1 MTKSFKKP
9 KKFEYN
15 LLVIGAGSAGL
26 VSAYLA
32 ATLRARVGLIEKHK
46 MGGDCLNTGCVP
58 SKALIRSAKML
69 SYARRATEFGFKS
82 TRIDFEFS
90 DIMERVQR
98 VIQKI
103 EPHDSVERYSA
114 LGVECLAGE
123 AKIVSPWQIEL
134 NGKLISTKAIIIASG
149 ARPLVPSLPGIDQCD
164 YLTSDT
170 LWSLRELPKRL
181 VVLGGGPIGCELAQC
196 FQRFG
201 SQVTIVEMGA
211 HILPREDEDVA
222 KVISEKF
229 EREGISLIT
238 GHQAHSLVFQNGRK
252 MLLAEKEGRSIEI
265 EFDQILLALGRT
277 ANTSGFGL
285 EELGIELNPQGTIKA
300 DQFLTTNFPNIFVC
314 GDVTGPYQFTH
325 VAAHQAYYACVNSLF
340 RPFLQLIPPPF
351 NKSFKVNYSVIP
363 WATYTDPEVAT
374 VGLTEKRAQEQKIPY
389 ELTRYHID
397 DLDRAIADEEDHGL
411 VKVLTKPGT
420 DQILGA
426 TIAGYQASN
435 LINEFIAGMKNGF
448 GLNSILGTIHIYPTM
463 AEANKYLAGNWK
475 KQRKPEFALTFL
487 EKFHRW
493 RRS

>member
-238 GHQAHSLVFQNGRK
+238 GH
-252 MLLAEKEGRSIEI
+252 
-265 EFDQILLALGRT
+265 
-277 ANTSGFGL
+277 
-285 EELGIELNPQGTIKA
+285 
-300 DQFLTTNFPNIFVC
+300 
-314 GDVTGPYQFTH
+314 
-325 VAAHQAYYACVNSLF
+325 
-340 RPFLQLIPPPF
+340 
-351 NKSFKVNYSVIP
+351 
-363 WATYTDPEVAT
+363 
-374 VGLTEKRAQEQKIPY
+374 
-389 ELTRYHID
+389 
-397 DLDRAIADEEDHGL
+397 
-411 VKVLTKPGT
+411 
-420 DQILGA
+420 
-426 TIAGYQASN
+426 
-435 LINEFIAGMKNGF
+435 
-448 GLNSILGTIHIYPTM
+448 
-463 AEANKYLAGNWK
+463 
-475 KQRKPEFALTFL
+475 
-487 EKFHRW
+487 
-493 RRS
+493 